1 MSPPARARALILA
14 AASLGLVT
22 VCVAALHVSA
32 LSTSTLALL
41 AAAVVITELVQVPG
55 DHNALDELD
64 GFPFSFSTGI
74 HIATVLILGPWA
86 GALVAAFGVVVADGL
101 RRAAP
106 RFIAY
111 NASSAAVATA
121 AGGLIY
127 LGFGGQPGQLSLPSG
142 LFAVLAL
149 ALTVYT
155 VSSLF
160 ISAVVAATSSGAFAS
175 FFAEI
180 FRLGLPSAAGET
192 GLGVALAVF
201 ALRMPWAIIALVPL
215 LLALYQAYARLAVL
229 RRQTARAL
237 ETFAN
242 VVDER
247 DSYTYRHSARVAEH
261 VQELAERLGLP
272 PSQVSRLRWAGRL
285 HDLGKIAVDASVLR
299 KPGDLSRAELA
310 AIRRHPRLSA
320 RLLRGFRFAAEEA
333 LAVEYHHERFDGE
346 GYYNIDGADIPLAA
360 HFLIVADTFD
370 AMTSDRSY
378 RRGLS
383 PERALAEIGAGLGTQ
398 FHPVV
403 GKAFIALRNGQ
414 DPRGVLEPAELAA
427 IRGALAE
434 DGRRVR
440 REHSI
445 RLLRPE
451 LVPAAGIVAALVAA
465 AAGELRLALVGLALA
480 AASLA
485 RRYLVGR
492 RARRLARSLSAAL
505 ARPLTRESLLEAV
518 AGRVSALAD
527 LEWATLL
534 TWAEDRLAGEVAAQW
549 HGSAPGPGSAA
560 LTSWLIREAD
570 RLDESFVAAGREL
583 GGRQVAI
590 AVPLRR
596 EGEVT
601 GYLVLGFAGVLPGH
615 VRSALH
621 DCAAELAAAYE
632 GAVHAPRHPLLA
644 VAR

>member
-1 MSPPARARALILA
+1 MSPPAKARALIVA
-14 AASLGLVT
+14 AASLGLIT
-22 VCVAALHVSA
+22 VGVAALHASA
-32 LSTSTLALL
+32 LSASTLALL
-41 AAAVVITELVQVPG
+41 MAAVVITELIEVPG
-55 DHNALDELD
+55 DRNALDELD
-64 GFPFSFSTGI
+64 GFPFSFSTGV

-127 LGFGGQPGQLSLPSG
+127 VSFGGHPGVLSLPSG
-142 LFAVLAL
+142 LLAVLAL

-155 VSSLF
+155 VSSLYLSS
-160 ISAVVAATSSGAFAS
+160 IVAATSSGAFVS

-192 GLGVALAVF
+192 GFGVALAVF
-201 ALRMPWAIIALVPL
+201 ALRMPWAIVALIPL

-261 VQELAERLGLP
+261 VRELAERLGLP
-272 PSQVSRLRWAGRL
+272 ASQVSRLRWAGRL

-310 AIRRHPRLSA
+310 AIRRHPRLSS
-320 RLLRGFRFAAEEA
+320 RLLRRFRFASEEA
-333 LAVEYHHERFDGE
+333 LAVEYHHERFDGQ
-346 GYYNIDGADIPLAA
+346 GYYGIEGADIPLAA

-378 RRGLS
+378 RRGL
-383 PERALAEIGAGLGTQ
+383 PREAALAEIEQGLGSQ
-398 FHPVV
+398 FHPAV
-403 GKAFIALRNGQ
+403 GKAFIALQNGL
-414 DPRGVLEPAELAA
+414 DPLAALDAAELAA
-427 IRGALAE
+427 IRSALAE
-434 DGRRVR
+434 DGRRAR

-445 RLLRPE
+445 RIVRPE
-451 LVPAAGIVAALVAA
+451 LIAAAGIVAGLVAV
-465 AAGELRLALVGLALA
+465 AAGQVRLAPAGLALA
-480 AASLA
+480 AASLVWWH
-485 RRYLVGR
+485 LDDL
-492 RARRLARSLSAAL
+492 RARRLARSLRAVLS
-505 ARPLTRESLLEAV
+505 RPLTREGLLDAV
-518 AGRVSALAD
+518 VGRVSALAD

-534 TWAEDRLAGEVAAQW
+534 SWAEDRLAGEVAAQW
-549 HGSAPGPGSAA
+549 HGSTAGPSAET
-560 LTSWLIREAD
+560 LSSWLIREAD
-570 RLDESFVAAGREL
+570 TLEESLVAPGREL
-583 GGRQVAI
+583 GRRELAV

-601 GYLVLGFAGVLPGH
+601 GYLVLGFAGLLPRH
-615 VRSALH
+615 IRSALH
-621 DCAAELAAAYE
+621 DCAGELAAAFE
-632 GAVHAPRHPLLA
+632 PGATVPVHPLLT